1 MKAFLVVL
9 LLAIVSCKFP
19 DDLIQM
25 AKCAIKSET
34 AKGLLPKVLE
44 AIKTGEYLSLIQ
56 TLIVEFPKVKEEVKE
71 CVESEQVLKS
81 ETLICDHKAF
91 HPCVDSCRLNKDR
104 NATDKCIDK
113 CISKHCHPK

>member
-9 LLAIVSCKFP
+9 LLSIVSCKFP
-19 DDLIQM
+19 DDLIQV

-44 AIKTGEYLSLIQ
+44 AIKTGEYLSLVQ